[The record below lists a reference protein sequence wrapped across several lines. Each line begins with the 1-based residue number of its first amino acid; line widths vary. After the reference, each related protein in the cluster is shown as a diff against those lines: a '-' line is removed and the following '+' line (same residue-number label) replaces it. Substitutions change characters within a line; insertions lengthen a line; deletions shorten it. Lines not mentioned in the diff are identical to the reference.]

1 MDDLNISAYYDDEG
15 VDELTRIAEECDR
28 ELQKMAVDLP
38 VDLCSDLSELIGDDL
53 DDLDAFDPYH
63 DPVL

>member
-1 MDDLNISAYYDDEG
+1 MDDLNISAYYDDEK
-15 VDELTRIAEECDR
+15 VDELTRIAEECDW

-38 VDLCSDLSELIGDDL
+38 DELCCDLSELIGDDL
-53 DDLDAFDPYH
+53 DALDAFDPYQ